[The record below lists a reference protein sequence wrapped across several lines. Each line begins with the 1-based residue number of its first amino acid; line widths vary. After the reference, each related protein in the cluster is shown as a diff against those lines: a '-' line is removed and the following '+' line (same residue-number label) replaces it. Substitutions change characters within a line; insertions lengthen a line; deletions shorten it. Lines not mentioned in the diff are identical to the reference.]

1 MKVTCVVV
9 TYNRIELLKE
19 CLEALQNQDYEDMDI
34 LVVDNCST
42 DGTGEYLASVGNKA
56 QTDAAPKKE
65 KNSAE
70 SALEKEKNSAAS
82 ALEKENVSCDG
93 KIKYL
98 TLPENIGGA
107 GGFHEGMKAALEGG
121 CEYMW
126 LMDDDTIPEKEAL
139 SELIK
144 ATEVL
149 KDEKFSYI
157 SSNVYGMDHECMN
170 TPRMPFTQSG
180 KNGYADWNRHLDE
193 ALVKVRSATF
203 CACFVSAAAVRE
215 VGLPI
220 KEYFIWGDDT
230 EYTLRLSKYYGQ
242 AYLAGKSL
250 VLHKRANNQALS
262 IVKEDNPGRINMYY
276 YYVRNYLIN
285 LKLYFGVI
293 FAIGKILHFDLMILQ
308 ILFGKS
314 KYKGK
319 KTGVLFRGI
328 FAFIFGTYNR
338 KAVKSRFTI

>member
-19 CLEALQNQDYEDMDI
+19 CLEALSNQDYEDMDI

-42 DGTGEYLASVGNKA
+42 DGTPEYLASVGSKV
-56 QTDAAPKKE
+56 QTDATPAAENNLTASAPE
-65 KNSAE
+65 AE
-70 SALEKEKNSAAS
+70 NKPAAS
-82 ALEKENVSCDG
+82 APEADSSGG

-149 KDEKFSYI
+149 KGEKFSYI

-203 CACFVSAAAVRE
+203 CACFVSVDAVRE

-220 KEYFIWGDDT
+220 KQYFIWGDDT

-242 AYLAGKSL
+242 AYLAGRSL

-262 IVKEDNPGRINMYY
+262 IVKEDNPDRINMYF

-293 FAIGKILHFDLMILQ
+293 FAIGKILHFDLMILR

-319 KTGVLFRGI
+319 KTGVIFRGI

>member
-1 MKVTCVVV
+1 MKVTTVVV

-19 CLEALQNQDYEDMDI
+19 CLEALCNQDYDDMDI

-42 DGTGEYLASVGNKA
+42 DGTGEYLASLKCSRSLRCI
-56 QTDAAPKKE
+56 TMP
-65 KNSAE
+65 S
-70 SALEKEKNSAAS
+70 
-82 ALEKENVSCDG
+82 
-93 KIKYL
+93 
-98 TLPENIGGA
+98 NIGGA
-107 GGFHEGMKAALEGG
+107 GGFHEGMKAALEGD

-126 LMDDDTIPEKEAL
+126 LMDDDTIPTKQAL
-139 SELIK
+139 SELVK
-144 ATEVL
+144 AADVL

-170 TPRMPFTQSG
+170 TPRMPFFQSG
-180 KNGYADWNRHLDE
+180 KNGYADWNKHLDE

-203 CACFVSAAAVRE
+203 CACFISAKAARY

-230 EYTLRLSKYYGQ
+230 EYTMRLSKYYGQ

-262 IVKEDNPGRINMYY
+262 IVKEDNPGRIDMYY
-276 YYVRNYLIN
+276 YYVRNYLNN

-293 FAIGKILHFDLMILQ
+293 FAIGKIGHFDLMILK

-314 KYKGK
+314 RYKGK
-319 KTGVLFRGI
+319 KIKVIFKGI
-328 FAFIFGTYNR
+328 FAFIFTSHKY
-338 KAVKSRFTI
+338 KVDIK